1 MEEQMERLH
10 STFRDPEHGAKSQS
24 MAADV
29 QRKPTGTTAMGDPY
43 TADATTSFMGVPVPG
58 TPGAPL
64 TIGGESAF
72 VSDGLADAGAE
83 GDIQEGEQGMMFTA
97 EKGAVVPHD
106 AMSGFGQDVDM
117 PGNVSRNESRP
128 KPARKPKFEEGGFNV
143 MDPRDFLMML
153 RDERKAKGSK
163 QGKAPRKN
171 K

>member
-1 MEEQMERLH
+1 MRAKKYRDGSLGADGPRDKDNTGERKRPRQTNAVRQYPVMEENMDRLH

-43 TADATTSFMGVPVPG
+43 TADAATSFMGVPIPG

-106 AMSGFGQDVDM
+106 PMGGFADGADM
-117 PGNVSRNESRP
+117 PGTRTEPR
-128 KPARKPKFEEGGFNV
+128 EG
-143 MDPRDFLMML
+143 
-153 RDERKAKGSK
+153 
-163 QGKAPRKN
+163 
-171 K
+171 